1 MRHILHPQ
9 SLWPAALAA
18 FVTALIGPTAL
29 AATPGSILQGYSRA
43 AGAGGTPYVA
53 SAARGRALFT
63 ERHGKEWSCSSCHSA
78 NPKATGQHTVTG
90 KTIAPLAPSANAE
103 RFSDERKV
111 EKWFTRN
118 CRDVLGRAC
127 TPAEKADVLAWL
139 LEQR

>member
-9 SLWPAALAA
+9 SPWPAALAA
-18 FVTALIGPTAL
+18 FVAALIGSTAL
-29 AATPGSILQGYSRA
+29 AATPGSILEGYSRA
-43 AGAGGTPYVA
+43 AGAAGAPYVA
-53 SAARGRALFT
+53 SPARGRALFT
-63 ERHGKEWSCSSCHSA
+63 ERHGKEWSCSSCHSV

-118 CRDVLGRAC
+118 CRDVLGRVC

-139 LEQR
+139 LQQR

>member
-1 MRHILHPQ
+1 VTQTSHSQ
-9 SLWPAALAA
+9 SIWPAALVA
-18 FVTALIGPTAL
+18 FVTTLIGSTAL
-29 AATPGSILQGYSRA
+29 AATPGSILEGYTRA
-43 AGAGGTPYVA
+43 AGAGDAPFVA

-63 ERHGKEWSCSSCHSA
+63 DRHGAEWSCSSCHSA
-78 NPKATGQHTVTG
+78 NPRAAGQHTVTG
-90 KTIAPLAPSANAE
+90 KTIAPLAPSANAA